1 MDREYIVIGDF
12 NLYYP
17 NWNNPERYIY
27 YAIADRL
34 LKLIGTKEIEI
45 GLLGESVT

>member
-1 MDREYIVIGDF
+1 LIVGDF
-12 NLYYP
+12 NLHYP
-17 NWNNPERYIY
+17 NWNNLGRYIY

-34 LKLIGTKEIEI
+34 LGLIGIKEIEI